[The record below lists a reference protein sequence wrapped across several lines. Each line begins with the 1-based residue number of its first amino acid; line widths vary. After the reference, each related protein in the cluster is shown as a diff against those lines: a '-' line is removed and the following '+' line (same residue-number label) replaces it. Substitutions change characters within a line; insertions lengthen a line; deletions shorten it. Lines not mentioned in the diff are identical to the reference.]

1 MATSAIGPA
10 FLTQTAVFTAEFYAS
25 FAFAILISIIIDI
38 GAQINIWRVL
48 VVTGLRGQEVS
59 NKVMPG
65 LGTLIS
71 ILIAFGGLAFNIGN
85 IAGAGLGL
93 NAMFGLD
100 IKWGAAIT
108 AIFSILIF
116 VSKVDKNHG
125 CCIDDFRCC
134 YDTSSC
140 ICYGCF
146 KSTIWRCISS
156 HICS

>member
-1 MATSAIGPA
+1 MATSPLDQLKPG
-10 FLTQTAVFTAEFYAS
+10 VFTAEFYAS

-85 IAGAGLGL
+85 IAGLGLGL

-100 IKWGAAIT
+100 IKWGLCNSDYLLNIN
-108 AIFSILIF
+108 LC
-116 VSKVDKNHG
+116 K
-125 CCIDDFRCC
+125 
-134 YDTSSC
+134 
-140 ICYGCF
+140 
-146 KSTIWRCISS
+146 
-156 HICS
+156 

>member
-1 MATSAIGPA
+1 MDQLSNSNRCVHCRI
-10 FLTQTAVFTAEFYAS
+10 YAS

-85 IAGAGLGL
+85 IAGL
-93 NAMFGLD
+93 
-100 IKWGAAIT
+100 
-108 AIFSILIF
+108 
-116 VSKVDKNHG
+116 V
-125 CCIDDFRCC
+125 
-134 YDTSSC
+134 
-140 ICYGCF
+140 
-146 KSTIWRCISS
+146 
-156 HICS
+156 

>member
-1 MATSAIGPA
+1 MDLYFNGYISDRSCISNSNCC
-10 FLTQTAVFTAEFYAS
+10 VSAEFYAS
-25 FAFAILISIIIDI
+25 FAFAILISILSDI

-59 NKVMPG
+59 NKVLPG

-100 IKWGAAIT
+100 VKWGAAIT
-108 AIFSILIF
+108 AILQF
-116 VSKVDKNHG
+116 
-125 CCIDDFRCC
+125 
-134 YDTSSC
+134 
-140 ICYGCF
+140 
-146 KSTIWRCISS
+146 
-156 HICS
+156 